1 MNKSLHNDHCL
12 PARAD
17 QACIEAGP
25 DHLAELE
32 ARPVQGLQRALAD
45 GRLDPATIGAIDLE
59 ELARRLAS
67 RSRVMDRRYARVVAW
82 MKRVDRRLSRVEA
95 RVDALTNQAA
105 DQQESTRMICAILKD
120 LDDPYGFGPS
130 LDERLARDE
139 SEWITDEE
147 G

>member
-1 MNKSLHNDHCL
+1 MNKSLDNDHCS

-17 QACIEAGP
+17 QARNEAEP

-32 ARPVQGLQRALAD
+32 ARLVQGLQRALAD
-45 GRLDPATIGAIDLE
+45 GRLDLATIGSIDLE

-67 RSRVMDRRYARVVAW
+67 RSGVMDRRHARVVAW

-120 LDDPYGFGPS
+120 LDDPYGLGVS

-139 SEWITDEE
+139 SERTSDEE